1 MGDRSRD
8 RADMKSLVTGK
19 FVVAIA
25 SCVVMCALSGCV
37 LVPFIQAFKE
47 VGATEGDRMTLLNE
61 DVKKFNAAVVWG
73 NHTEAASFIAPE
85 SQLKLT
91 SQFKDTTEEERI
103 VDSKVSNVVWSDSAR
118 GAVVEVKTKF
128 YRIPVYVVN
137 TRIEEQRW
145 TWSQGSWKLVDR
157 TLSEG

>member
-1 MGDRSRD
+1 MR
-8 RADMKSLVTGK
+8 SLVTGK
-19 FVVAIA
+19 LLTAVISFGIVA
-25 SCVVMCALSGCV
+25 SLSGCV

-47 VGATEGDRMTLLNE
+47 VGATESDRMTLLNQ
-61 DVKKFNAAVVWG
+61 DVKSFNAAVVWG
-73 NHTEAASFIAPE
+73 NHTEAAAFIAPE
-85 SQLKLT
+85 SQLKLAG
-91 SQFKDTTEEERI
+91 QFKDTSEEERI

-145 TWSQGSWKLVDR
+145 TWTEGSWKLVDR
-157 TLSEG
+157 SMNEG